1 VRIEKLR
8 SEKNGGR
15 KRVAATVIWED
26 CDRPVHELSYE
37 TDEEFEKD
45 LTCNPNGFLV
55 ACIMP
60 AFCHGEKR
68 VFIDAEICPQ
78 LQEGLITAMALIK
91 QWWYHNRP
99 DMLTRIEAKT
109 SVTMLTP
116 TTDRRAG
123 MMFSGGI
130 DSLATLRKN
139 RLTFPLEH
147 PWSIKDGVLVF
158 GLETDDLKKFEYVK
172 RSLSHLGKEAGFNL
186 IPVYTNV
193 RYLDDDWMFWQRK
206 FQDSV
211 YASVAHLFSQRLSVV
226 SIAST
231 NDIANLQPDGS
242 HPLLDI
248 NYSSS
253 DVLIRHDAVH
263 LTRLDKLK
271 LVADWDLGFQNIR
284 TCNKSDLYE
293 SDFLNCGRC
302 WKCVSAMLA
311 FMGLGVLEKT
321 RAFPPENITG
331 ELVESVVQID
341 QANICIYEELPPLL
355 IRKGRHDLAKIIER
369 KIDASQK
376 IQEKGELRTLLTKK
390 IKRLDKK
397 YLNGKLRKSILKRRD
412 KTEVVLDG
420 KC

>member
-1 VRIEKLR
+1 MRIENLR
-8 SEKNGGR
+8 SEKNGDR
-15 KRVAATVIWED
+15 KRVAGTVIWED
-26 CDRPVHELSYE
+26 CDRPVHELSFE

-45 LTCNPNGFLV
+45 LTCNPHGFLV

-60 AFCHGEKR
+60 AFCHGEER

-78 LQEGLITAMALIK
+78 LREGLITAMALIRH
-91 QWWYHNRP
+91 WWYRNKP
-99 DMLTRIEAKT
+99 DMLTRIESKT
-109 SVTMLTP
+109 RSTMLTSK
-116 TTDRRAG
+116 TDRRAA

-139 RLTFPLEH
+139 RLAFPLEH
-147 PWSIKDGVLVF
+147 PWSVKDGVLVF
-158 GLETDDLKKFEYVK
+158 GLETADIKKFEYVK
-172 RSLSHLGKEAGFNL
+172 RSLSNIGKEAGFKL

-253 DVLIRHDAVH
+253 DVLIRHDALH
-263 LTRLDKLK
+263 LTRLDKIK

-284 TCNKSDLYE
+284 TCNKSELYR
-293 SDFLNCGRC
+293 SDVLNCGRC

-321 RAFPPENITG
+321 RAFPPENLTE
-331 ELVESVVQID
+331 ELLESVIQID
-341 QANICIYEELPPLL
+341 RSTLCIYEELPPLL
-355 IRKGRHDLAKIIER
+355 IRKGRHDLARIIER

-376 IQEKGELRTLLTKK
+376 IQEKGELRTLLIKK
-390 IKRLDKK
+390 IKRWDKK
-397 YLNGKLRKSILKRRD
+397 YLNGKLRKSVLKRRD
-412 KTEVVLDG
+412 KTEVVLNG
-420 KC
+420 KR